1 MLQHRP
7 VVGVIA
13 CGRTVEG
20 EPAQIVKHR
29 YIEAIERYAEAIP
42 LIIPSN
48 QAHANALDVV
58 SRVDAVVLTGS
69 NSNIEPRHYGARLPA
84 QAPIDQGRDRFSQAL
99 IHAAITAAKPLFG
112 ICRGLQEINVALGG
126 TLRDLRD
133 GELGGAHHAPADV
146 ALDDMFAFGHPVDV
160 VAGGMLHRFAETRT
174 LDINSVHFQ
183 AIDRLAEGLVVD
195 AVGRDGVIEAV
206 SASHTPAPVFAVQWH
221 PEWRPESR
229 PHDMAFWH
237 YLGKAAQ
244 GRYLPA
250 PRIGDDCMT
259 AFETRLFINGEF
271 VAGQGPLE
279 TVREPATGK
288 TLAEVAS
295 ASLEQVEQA
304 VTAANGAYKD
314 WSRRPPRERSAALLA
329 IASAIDARLDVLAE
343 VESRNAGKPLRFVKA
358 AELANVADVFRFFGT
373 AVRNMPAP
381 AAGNYRSSTR
391 TSLVRRDP
399 IGVVAQ
405 IAPWNYPLLM
415 AAWKIAP
422 AIAAG
427 NAVVIKPS
435 ELTPLSLL
443 ALCQIFA
450 DTLPAGV
457 VNVVCGNGPDVGH
470 ALISHDLVRMI
481 SLTGDVRTGRAVLQ
495 AAAGPM
501 IKRTH
506 LELGGKA
513 PVIVCED
520 ADLDKVVETLREA
533 SFYNA
538 GQDCTAACRIFA
550 HASVAQGLTDRLQT
564 MIGSLVYGRPEREDV
579 EFGPLISARQRE
591 RVDGFV
597 SRAQAEGFDVMQGAP
612 CEPDGFFFAPTLVA
626 APIEAEVVQKE
637 VFGPVVSLTQFD
649 DVQTAVDWANASE
662 YGLGSSV
669 WSGRVDQAMEI
680 ANALEYGVTWINTH
694 GVMASEM
701 PHGGMKN
708 SGYGSDLSMQSL
720 IDYTQIR
727 HLMLG

>member
-1 MLQHRP
+1 
-7 VVGVIA
+7 
-13 CGRTVEG
+13 
-20 EPAQIVKHR
+20 
-29 YIEAIERYAEAIP
+29 
-42 LIIPSN
+42 
-48 QAHANALDVV
+48 
-58 SRVDAVVLTGS
+58 
-69 NSNIEPRHYGARLPA
+69 
-84 QAPIDQGRDRFSQAL
+84 
-99 IHAAITAAKPLFG
+99 
-112 ICRGLQEINVALGG
+112 
-126 TLRDLRD
+126 
-133 GELGGAHHAPADV
+133 
-146 ALDDMFAFGHPVDV
+146 
-160 VAGGMLHRFAETRT
+160 
-174 LDINSVHFQ
+174 
-183 AIDRLAEGLVVD
+183 
-195 AVGRDGVIEAV
+195 
-206 SASHTPAPVFAVQWH
+206 
-221 PEWRPESR
+221 
-229 PHDMAFWH
+229 
-237 YLGKAAQ
+237 
-244 GRYLPA
+244 
-250 PRIGDDCMT
+250 MT
-259 AFETRLFINGEF
+259 AFKTQLFINGAF
-271 VAGQGPLE
+271 VDGDGRAE
-279 TVREPATGK
+279 VVHEPALGTAM
-288 TLAEVAS
+288 AEVAS
-295 ASLEQVEQA
+295 ASAGQVDQA
-304 VTAANGAYKD
+304 VRAAHGAYKD
-314 WSRRPPRERSAALLA
+314 WAARTPRERSAALFA
-329 IASAIDARLDVLAE
+329 IATAIEARADTLAD
-343 VESRNAGKPLRFVKA
+343 VESRNGGKPLRFVKSG
-358 AELANVADVFRFFGT
+358 ELANVADVFRYFGT

-399 IGVVAQ
+399 VGVIAQ

-443 ALCQIFA
+443 ALSEIFA
-450 DTLPAGV
+450 DVLPAGV
-457 VNVVCGNGPDVGH
+457 VNVVCGNGPDVGS
-470 ALISHDLVRMI
+470 ALITHDLVRMI

-520 ADLDKVVETLREA
+520 ADLDKLVETLREA

-538 GQDCTAACRIFA
+538 GQDCTAACRIFV
-550 HASVAQGLTDRLQT
+550 HRNIAQALTDKLQA
-564 MIGSLVYGRPEREDV
+564 MIGSLVYGRPERDDV
-579 EFGPLISARQRE
+579 EFGPVISARQQE
-591 RVDGFV
+591 RVEGFV
-597 SRAQAEGFDVMQGAP
+597 LRAGAAGYDVMQGSAA
-612 CEPDGFFFAPTLVA
+612 ETGGYFFAPTLIA

-637 VFGPVVSLTQFD
+637 VFGPVLSITTFD

-669 WSGRVDQAMEI
+669 WSRQVDQAMAI